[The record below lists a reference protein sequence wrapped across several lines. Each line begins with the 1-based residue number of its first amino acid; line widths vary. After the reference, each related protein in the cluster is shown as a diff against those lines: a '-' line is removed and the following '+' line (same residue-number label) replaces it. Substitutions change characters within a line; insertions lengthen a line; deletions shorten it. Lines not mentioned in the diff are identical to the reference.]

1 MANNYMSVITQ
12 GVYVIGAED
21 GNGGKNLM
29 TAAWV
34 TQVSSRPNQVL
45 AAVSAGHY
53 TASLLEENPFFTL
66 SVLGEGQEDV
76 AKICGFKSGRNTD
89 KTQLTA
95 CSCKWR
101 ELPEIEGAA
110 AVLYCEVKKV
120 IKEGDHVLFIGE
132 VLSGE
137 TGGKKPLIYDAKYYF
152 G

>member
-1 MANNYMSVITQ
+1 MANNYMSAITQ
-12 GVYVIGAED
+12 GVYVIGAES
-21 GNGGKNLM
+21 GNEKKNLM

-34 TQVSSRPNQVL
+34 TQVSSRPNQIL

-53 TASLLEENPFFTL
+53 TADLL
-66 SVLGEGQEDV
+66 QEDE
-76 AKICGFKSGRNTD
+76 AKICGFKSGRNAD
-89 KTQLTA
+89 KTALTV
-95 CSCKWR
+95 CRYKWR

-110 AVLYCEVKKV
+110 AVLYCEVKKI

-137 TGGKKPLIYDAKYYF
+137 TGDKKPLIYDAKYYF

>member
-1 MANNYMSVITQ
+1 MANNYMSAITQ
-12 GVYVIGAED
+12 GVYVIGAE
-21 GNGGKNLM
+21 GENGGKNLM

-53 TASLLEENPFFTL
+53 TAVLLEENPFFTL

-76 AKICGFKSGRNTD
+76 AKVCGFKSGRNTD
-89 KTQLTA
+89 KTKLTA
-95 CSCKWR
+95 CSYKWR
-101 ELPEIEGAA
+101 ELPEVEGAA
-110 AVLYCEVKKV
+110 AVLYCEVKKI

-137 TGGKKPLIYDAKYYF
+137 AGDKKPLIYDAKYYF